1 MQLFAFINE
10 LVSSQA
16 GFFML
21 AIVVA
26 FLFAIVITLQIRN
39 GERMRNLTYPV
50 YDYTVKK
57 AEQDA
62 AGTLEDARKEAR
74 SIIAG
79 AERAASHI
87 TEERKQAS
95 ANLAA
100 TYEKELKEIAGQ
112 HAELVRRY
120 ASSAEEA
127 YKGLKQMVEKYVAA
141 SGEAVKAEAQVLADD
156 LKDERKGLREEIGK
170 RITNELA
177 AERKAAHDAVDA
189 YRNAQKQLLDK
200 NLISLI
206 ERIAA
211 IALQK
216 ELNVKDHTEQIYKAL
231 EAAKKDGVF

>member
-1 MQLFAFINE
+1 MQPQLFIDK
-10 LVSSQA
+10 LISLQ
-16 GFFML
+16 GGLLIL
-21 AIVVA
+21 AVTVL
-26 FLFAIVITLQIRN
+26 FLFAVVIILQIRN

-57 AEQDA
+57 AEQEA
-62 AGTLEDARKEAR
+62 ADTLGDARKEAR
-74 SIIAG
+74 SVVAG

-87 TEERKQAS
+87 IEERKQAS
-95 ANLAA
+95 VRLAV
-100 TYEKELKEIAGQ
+100 TYEKELKEIAKQ
-112 HAELVRRY
+112 HEELVRRY
-120 ASSAEEA
+120 AASAEEA

-200 NLISLI
+200 KLISLI

-211 IALQK
+211 VALQK
-216 ELNVKDHTEQIYKAL
+216 ELTVKDHTEQIYKAL
-231 EAAKKDGVF
+231 EAAKKDGIF

>member
-1 MQLFAFINE
+1 MPLTSFINE

-16 GFFML
+16 GPLMV
-21 AIVVA
+21 AIVV
-26 FLFAIVITLQIRN
+26 VILLVVVLAMQIRN

-57 AEQDA
+57 AEQEA

-74 SIIAG
+74 SIIAE

-87 TEERKQAS
+87 IEERKQAS

-100 TYEKELKEIAGQ
+100 TYEEELKDIAKQ
-112 HAELVRRY
+112 HGELVRRY

-127 YKGLKQMVEKYVAA
+127 YKGLEKMVNEYVTA
-141 SGEAVKAEAQVLADD
+141 SNKAIKAEAETLADN
-156 LKDERKGLREEIGK
+156 LKGERKGLREEIGK
-170 RITNELA
+170 RIASELE
-177 AERKAAHDAVDA
+177 AEMKAARDSVDA

-200 NLISLI
+200 KLISLV
-206 ERIAA
+206 EYVAS

-216 ELNVKDHTEQIYKAL
+216 ELNLKDHTEQIYKAL
-231 EAAKKDGVF
+231 EAAKKDGIF